1 MSLYTTDMP
10 ASYLGRNQ
18 CYRRDHFAFV
28 GRASWIVWKEH
39 DRLLLDGLTLIFTQ
53 SICQEFDHQK
63 KKKKNN
69 NNNNKQ
75 PQHVF
80 ERWPTSRINWFHL
93 VATGESYGKVGNS
106 KIVIVFVYIY
116 INWLY
121 VRKLWL
127 QFDKIQCSLGKLAF
141 TWVRADKSCGVNVAM
156 RDCESSKPNWQTT
169 RKCSEKS

>member
-10 ASYLGRNQ
+10 APYLGRNQ
-18 CYRRDHFAFV
+18 CYRRDQFAFV

-39 DRLLLDGLTLIFTQ
+39 DPLLLDGLALIFTQ
-53 SICQEFDHQK
+53 SICQEFDQK
-63 KKKKNN
+63 QQ
-69 NNNNKQ
+69 Q
-75 PQHVF
+75 PQHVL

-106 KIVIVFVYIY
+106 KIVIVFIFVYMYIY
-116 INWLY
+116 IYLNWLY

>member
-39 DRLLLDGLTLIFTQ
+39 DRLLLDGLTLICTQ

-69 NNNNKQ
+69 NNNNNNNKQ

-80 ERWPTSRINWFHL
+80 ERSPTSRINWFHL
-93 VATGESYGKVGNS
+93 VATGESYGRVGNS
-106 KIVIVFVYIY
+106 KIVIVFIYIY
-116 INWLY
+116 
-121 VRKLWL
+121 KLIVCTQIVATIRQNTVFPGQTCIYMGTCWQEL
-127 QFDKIQCSLGKLAF
+127 WSKCCNARL
-141 TWVRADKSCGVNVAM
+141 WV
-156 RDCESSKPNWQTT
+156 
-169 RKCSEKS
+169 